1 MKDYINRL
9 DDNKA
14 KEILKD
20 IMGVYFDKGFGIM
33 NKTEIETLIYFAFKK
48 HGLLTGKCFDDS
60 QKLQIT
66 EAKARKLIYESQVKY
81 EKRDKNALD
90 AYLRKYIGECLTHA
104 TLVKDNK

>member
-14 KEILKD
+14 KEILKE

-48 HGLLTGKCFDDS
+48 HGLLTGK
-60 QKLQIT
+60 
-66 EAKARKLIYESQVKY
+66 
-81 EKRDKNALD
+81 
-90 AYLRKYIGECLTHA
+90 
-104 TLVKDNK
+104 